1 MTRTQVLN
9 GACYN
14 FLRSLIWV
22 LHSCSD
28 YLSSA
33 SLLPAAV
40 EKEVDRALVN
50 VGEALREY

>member
-9 GACYN
+9 GARHG

-28 YLSSA
+28 YLLSA
-33 SLLPAAV
+33 SLLTTAV

-50 VGEALREY
+50 VGETLREY